1 MAGPDVIKARPPV
14 ILSSAVKGYRPETM
28 DTPAGYVLKTG
39 PRRPASGFQSNTPT
53 KAPGAIAK
61 PMGTG
66 TPDRIPSVNRRQRGG
81 HTVKPPDRL
90 GLPGRVIIPNTGISL
105 PNSNR

>member
-14 ILSSAVKGYRPETM
+14 ILSSAVKGYRPESM
-28 DTPAGYVLKTG
+28 DVPAGYVLKTG
-39 PRRPASGFQSNTPT
+39 PRRPAAGFSADTAT
-53 KAPGAIAK
+53 KTPGAIAK

-66 TPDRIPSVNRRQRGG
+66 SPDRIPEANLRRRSG

-90 GLPGRVIIPNTGISL
+90 GLPGRVIIPNNGISL